1 VTVNDDLTV
10 DLFAGPCGWGEGL
23 RRLGYSG
30 PVEGIEIDTDA
41 CKTAISAGHSRL
53 QADVRDARRLFP
65 KGQVRRLIAS
75 PPCQGFST
83 AGKGKG
89 RADSVRLLE
98 ELEHVTDLA
107 SLEHAMLVL
116 DIDMSDPRTLLVLE
130 PLWWALHHAPD
141 WVALE
146 QVPAVQPIWDAYA
159 LILAEHGYSVDTAIL
174 NAEQYGVPQTRR
186 RSILVAHRHRAVSL
200 PTPTHSRYY
209 PRNPTQLDEGVPRWV
224 SMADALGWNDD
235 DLVGFPRRADRDDIV
250 TIDGVD
256 YRARDLR
263 RAHLPAQAVT
273 EKSRSW
279 SHFAGAGA
287 TAQDTG
293 GQRQRPVDEPA
304 HTITGK
310 GTAAWIYKGG
320 TGANATKRAA
330 SQPAPTVHFGAR
342 LNSVDWLTE
351 VPTVTRRVTID
362 EAAQLQSFPADYP
375 WSGSRTSQYQQV
387 GNAIPPMLAEAV
399 LGQLVGRPA

>member
-1 VTVNDDLTV
+1 MTDIDVIV

-23 RRLGYSG
+23 RRAGYDG
-30 PVEGIEIDTDA
+30 PTEGIEIDTDA

-53 QADVRDARRLFP
+53 QADVRAARHMYPIGSLW
-65 KGQVRRLIAS
+65 GLIAS

-83 AGKGKG
+83 AGKGKS

-98 ELEHVTDLA
+98 EIEHVVDLD

-116 DIDMSDPRTLLVLE
+116 DIDMTDPRTLLVLE
-130 PLWWALHHAPD
+130 PLWWALRHLPD
-141 WVALE
+141 WIALE

-159 LILAEHGYSVDTAIL
+159 PILAEQGYSVDTAVL

-186 RSILVAHRHRAVSL
+186 RSILVAHRRRTVSL

-209 PRNPTQLDEGVPRWV
+209 PRNPAQLDDGVPSWV
-224 SMADALGWNDD
+224 SMAEALGWNET
-235 DLVGFPRRADRDDIV
+235 DLVGFPRRADRNDVI

-263 RAHLPAQAVT
+263 SASLPAQAVT

-287 TAQDTG
+287 TAQTTG
-293 GQRQRPVDEPA
+293 GQRQRSVDEPA

-310 GTAAWIYKGG
+310 GTAAWIDK
-320 TGANATKRAA
+320 
-330 SQPAPTVHFGAR
+330 PT
-342 LNSVDWLTE
+342 
-351 VPTVTRRVTID
+351 PITRRVTVD
-362 EAAQLQSFPADYP
+362 EAAVLQSFRADYP
-375 WSGSRTSQYQQV
+375 WSGSRTSQYRQV

-399 LGQLVGRPA
+399 LRQVL

>member
-1 VTVNDDLTV
+1 MTQNDDLIV
-10 DLFAGPCGWGEGL
+10 DLFAGPCGWGQGL
-23 RRLGYSG
+23 QRLGHTG

-41 CKTAISAGHSRL
+41 CKTAINAGHSRL
-53 QADVRDARRLFP
+53 QVDVRAARKLYP
-65 KGQVRRLIAS
+65 PGSVRGLIGS

-83 AGKGKG
+83 AGKGAG
-89 RADSVRLLE
+89 RADSTRLLE
-98 ELEHVTDLA
+98 EMEHVVDLP
-107 SLEHAMLVL
+107 SLEHAMRVL
-116 DIDMSDPRTLLVLE
+116 DIDMTDTRTLLVLE
-130 PLWWALHHAPD
+130 PLWWALRHLPD

-146 QVPAVQPIWDAYA
+146 QVPAVQPIWDAYGF
-159 LILAEHGYSVDTAIL
+159 ILAEHGYSVDTAVL

-186 RSILVAHRHRAVSL
+186 RSILVAHRHRRVEL

-224 SMADALGWNDD
+224 SMADALGWNED

-250 TIDGVD
+250 TIDGVN

-320 TGANATKRAA
+320 TGANATQRPA
-330 SQPAPTVHFGAR
+330 SSPAPTVHFGAR
-342 LNSVDWLTE
+342 LNSVDWL
-351 VPTVTRRVTID
+351 VPEPKTTRRVTVD
-362 EAAQLQSFPADYP
+362 EAAQLQSFPEGYP

-387 GNAIPPMLAEAV
+387 GNAIPPILAEAV
-399 LGQLVGRPA
+399 LRQVVAWPA